1 MFVGNVHFFFQQ
13 LEFVQGR
20 RRALGSSAL
29 ASAAR
34 VFFLVCVQSMGVTVA
49 YEAALRWAAQHAN
62 WDCNSNE
69 ACSYFWFCCVL
80 HAYMDGRCR
89 WRVDCGV
96 RTDDAV

>member
-34 VFFLVCVQSMGVTVA
+34 VFFFG
-49 YEAALRWAAQHAN
+49 LRAV
-62 WDCNSNE
+62 DGS
-69 ACSYFWFCCVL
+69 
-80 HAYMDGRCR
+80 DGRL
-89 WRVDCGV
+89 
-96 RTDDAV
+96 